1 MEARLAPIYAIFKL
15 NSHLYLNTLVDMDD
29 DQASWRPT
37 AQTNSAAYV
46 ALHLV
51 DTRYYMATHIGL
63 TLVNPFAAMLKD
75 ARSIGDLRTLPRLED
90 VRSAWKHVTGET
102 RVRFGQ
108 MTSGHLDA
116 IASAKLPID
125 EKTTLDMLSF
135 MMQHESYHI
144 GQLGLLRKQ
153 MGLPAMSYR

>member
-1 MEARLAPIYAIFKL
+1 MEARLAPLYAIFKL
-15 NSHLYLNTLVDMDD
+15 NSHLFLNTLVDMDD

-37 AQTNSAAYV
+37 EQTNSAAYV

-51 DTRYYMATHIGL
+51 DTRYYMATHVGL

-75 ARSIGDLRTLPRLED
+75 ARSIRDLRTLPRLED
-90 VRSAWKHVTGET
+90 VRGAWKHVTGET
-102 RVRFGQ
+102 RVRLGQ
-108 MTSGHLDA
+108 LTTAHLDVKS
-116 IASAKLPID
+116 SAKLPID
-125 EKTTLDMLSF
+125 EDSTLDMVSF
-135 MMQHESYHI
+135 LMQHESYHI